1 MTLLPGALKGSL
13 VRDRKTLKIT
23 QQFLFVTCPQSTQ
36 KLMSKKTLRRVP
48 EAKAM
53 EVVAGRGRWSDMG
66 DGDGIYHI
74 CKIACMN
81 FYISS
86 TVYVL

>member
-1 MTLLPGALKGSL
+1 MTLLPGALKGIL

-23 QQFLFVTCPQSTQ
+23 QQFLFVTCSQCTQ

-74 CKIACMN
+74 CIYAYMN

-86 TVYVL
+86 ICL